1 MNIAPSSESSE
12 SSESAASASGTVASN
27 SESGDVRGSEHD
39 DGVGR
44 DWSWDDGGWM
54 RARAGRH
61 GGDMPLAFYRLNA
74 ADWHASRFTPP
85 LDWNRLAQEL
95 VPYVADLGFTH
106 IALDE
111 ALAGEADTVV
121 CRFVETCH
129 VAGVGVIVVRPDT
142 FSSEADFLAW
152 CQRCHID
159 GFEDAS
165 GGTLGGDD
173 ANLLGDDTSNA
184 SHGHDESG
192 CRLFRDDTTAPPLM
206 LHRRPKWQLASASY
220 LALAPAERCERHA
233 DWVEALTP
241 RGDSRGLLEQVPDNQ
256 AALGQ
261 WRQRVHGDDWQ
272 RFAAFRAC
280 LALMW
285 ALPGDKQVAM
295 GVELGQL
302 LAEPWE
308 EALHWPLLFES
319 RHAGILRLVAD
330 LNRLYVNEPALQIR
344 DEDRQGFEWLI
355 DDDSDNCVIV
365 FARHAE
371 SGHASMICL
380 CNFQSCVHYRYRLGV
395 PAAGWWRETF
405 NSDSVFYGGSNVGN
419 GRGATT
425 QPIPSHAYPQS
436 LAVTVPPMAALFLRH
451 ENWSEDTP

>member
-1 MNIAPSSESSE
+1 MT
-12 SSESAASASGTVASN
+12 AAHGSDSSASDAS
-27 SESGDVRGSEHD
+27 V
-39 DGVGR
+39 DGEIDPAQIRYGGQQGR
-44 DWSWDDGGWM
+44 QASTWRWDDGDWM

-74 ADWHASRFTPP
+74 ADWYASRFTPP
-85 LDWNRLAQEL
+85 LDWDRLAQEL

-106 IALDE
+106 VAVDDALVAEPDS
-111 ALAGEADTVV
+111 VV

-129 VAGVGVIVVRPDT
+129 VAGVGVIVARPAT
-142 FSSEADFLAW
+142 ALHEIDFLSW

-159 GFEDAS
+159 GFQDDVDRDPAADRDNALAS
-165 GGTLGGDD
+165 PAPEGR
-173 ANLLGDDTSNA
+173 
-184 SHGHDESG
+184 
-192 CRLFRDDTTAPPLM
+192 RLFREDATAAPLV
-206 LHRRPKWQLASASY
+206 LDPRPRWQTASAEY
-220 LALAPAERCERHA
+220 LALPPAERSRRHA
-233 DWVEALTP
+233 AWVEALTP
-241 RGDSRGLLEQVPDNQ
+241 RETSRGLLAQVPANL

-261 WRQRVHGDDWQ
+261 WRQPVHGDDWQ

-285 ALPGDKQVAM
+285 ALPGDKEVAM

-302 LAEPWE
+302 LSEPWAD
-308 EALHWPLLFES
+308 ALHWPLLFES
-319 RHAGILRLVAD
+319 RHAGVLRLVAD

-380 CNFQSCVHYRYRLGV
+380 CNFQACVHYRYRLGV

-425 QPIPSHAYPQS
+425 QPIPSHTYPQS

-451 ENWSEDTP
+451 EHWPEETP